1 LSGAATSKPER
12 RTHAAVNIPARPG
25 ALPYRG
31 RFAPSPTGPLHF
43 GSLVA
48 AVGSFLQARSFDGK
62 WLVRMED
69 LDTPRNIGGA
79 ADGILR
85 DLERLALF
93 WDEEVVYQSARKAV
107 YADALAQLEREGQI
121 YDCGC
126 SRRDLLDGRY
136 PGTCR
141 SGIANDRKARSVRV
155 RTDDRPVSLDDLT
168 QGALTQKLESSVGDF
183 VLLRA
188 DGIFAYHLAVAVD
201 DGLQE
206 ITEIVR
212 GADLLDST
220 PRQIHLQRRLRLPTP
235 AYAHLPVAV
244 NRSDQ
249 KLSKQTHAR
258 PVSRAD
264 PPALLVE
271 VLEFLGQQPD
281 PALRGSTAGDVLEW
295 GRSHW
300 RLERVPRRANIRWCR
315 DALVQYAG

>member
-1 LSGAATSKPER
+1 MNSNS
-12 RTHAAVNIPARPG
+12 RPG

-48 AVGSFLQARSFDGK
+48 AVGSFLQARSLGGK

-69 LDTPRNIGGA
+69 LDTPRNVSGA

-85 DLERLALF
+85 DLERFALF
-93 WDEEVVYQSARKAV
+93 WDEEVVYQSARNAL
-107 YADALAQLEREGQI
+107 YADTLAQLEREGLV

-141 SGIANDRKARSVRV
+141 SGIPKDRKARSVRM
-155 RTDDRPVSLDDLT
+155 RTDDRPVSLEDQT
-168 QGALTQKLESSVGDF
+168 QGTLTQKLESSVGDF
-183 VLLRA
+183 VLRRA
-188 DGIFAYHLAVAVD
+188 DGLFAHHRAVAVD

-206 ITEIVR
+206 IPEIVR

-220 PRQIHLQRRLRLPTP
+220 PRQIHLQHRLRLPTP

-244 NRSDQ
+244 NQSGQ

-264 PPALLVE
+264 PAALLVE

-281 PALRGSTAGDVLEW
+281 PALRRSTAGSVLEW
-295 GRSHW
+295 GRTHW
-300 RLERVPRRANIRWCR
+300 RFERIPRRAKLRWCR
-315 DALVQYAG
+315 DELVAPARDIPAAQIP